1 MSDTDVNTQIE
12 EDDIVEET
20 SGDHEERS
28 DDKRALKV
36 KTKLMLAVG
45 SIVSTTLLASLVGWL
60 SFDGVSSAFD
70 QISRKSI
77 PQMSIALALSETA
90 TNIASS
96 APVLITV
103 KSQEEKNDVF
113 ASLQEKEASLDNLIV
128 ALSESGFDQ
137 ETTELLEK
145 TSEEL
150 KNNLSGLNSSVAQQ
164 LDLNS
169 RSLALMTE
177 LLSTKH
183 EFDGIVGP
191 YQDAARKTVEDTI
204 DASFGST
211 DVTNQLIEILISVT
225 RSQVSSSLQVDT
237 NQIFS
242 LLAEVATY
250 QEQELIEAAQK
261 KVKEAAR
268 KNKDN
273 ISLINDDISQEAIKM
288 RELAKK
294 LDALLLGEENVFSL
308 RIAQISENNNSSQL
322 LANNAEL
329 SQQLK
334 NLVDKIASTAEEGAI
349 TSVSLS
355 NNAITDGKIW
365 LLVIL
370 GISIALAAAV
380 MYFVV
385 SKMIISRLV
394 SLSEAMKEISEGDL
408 SIEVPTGQQ
417 DEIGEMAS
425 ALNVFKENAQHVE
438 RLRKEREEAKA
449 IAEQKRKEEMDALA
463 DQFNIRV
470 KGIVSSVQTSVSQ
483 LGQTAQEMNATA
495 TQAQNKS
502 SQASEASSDV
512 SVNVESVAAAS
523 EELTA
528 SIEEISRQT
537 SMAATASREVS
548 TDAQATNRAVDSLS
562 EAAEKI
568 GAVVDLISEIADQ
581 TNLLA
586 LNATIEAARA
596 GDAGKGFAVVASE
609 VKNLATQTGTATDD
623 ISSQVTTIRDTV
635 SVAADA
641 ITKVT
646 KAVGNVDEITA
657 GIAAAVTEQTSATGE
672 MSRNVRLAAD
682 GTSRVSKNIS
692 DVRRASEET
701 GQAAG
706 VVLTSSEQ
714 LTAELLSLSKEVDD
728 FMLEIRK

>member
-20 SGDHEERS
+20 SGDNDERS
-28 DDKRALKV
+28 DGKRVLKV

-70 QISRKSI
+70 QISKKSI
-77 PQMSIALALSETA
+77 PQMSIALELSETA

-96 APVLITV
+96 APALITV
-103 KSQEEKNDVF
+103 KSQQEKNDVF
-113 ASLQEKEASLDNLIV
+113 SSLLEKEASLDNLIV
-128 ALSESGFDQ
+128 ALNESGFDP
-137 ETTELLEK
+137 ETSKLLEK
-145 TSEEL
+145 TSKEL
-150 KNNLSGLNSSVAQQ
+150 KDNLSGLNSSVAQQ

-169 RSLALMTE
+169 RSLALMNE
-177 LLSTKH
+177 LLATKW
-183 EFDGIVGP
+183 EFDGIVEP
-191 YQDAARKTVEDTI
+191 YQSAARKTVEDTI

-242 LLAEVATY
+242 LLAEVATH

-268 KNKDN
+268 RNKDN
-273 ISLINDDISQEAIKM
+273 ISLINDDISQEAIKI
-288 RELAKK
+288 RDLTKK
-294 LDALLLGEENVFSL
+294 LDALLLGEENVFTL
-308 RIAQISENNNSSQL
+308 RIAQLSENDNSNQL
-322 LANNAEL
+322 LTKNAEL

-334 NLVDKIASTAEEGAI
+334 SLVDKIASSAEDGAI

-355 NNAITDGKIW
+355 NNAIVDGKIW

-438 RLRKEREEAKA
+438 RLRNEREEAKA
-449 IAEQKRKEEMDALA
+449 LAEQKRKEEMDALA

-495 TQAQNKS
+495 NQAQQQS

-512 SVNVESVAAAS
+512 SINVESVAAAS

-548 TDAQATNRAVDSLS
+548 TDAQATNQAVDSLS

-623 ISSQVTTIRDTV
+623 ISAQVTTIRDTV
-635 SVAADA
+635 SVAATA

-682 GTSRVSKNIS
+682 GTSRVSKNIG
-692 DVRRASEET
+692 DVMRASEET

-706 VVLTSSEQ
+706 VVLNSSEQ

>member
-1 MSDTDVNTQIE
+1 MSDTDVNTPIE

-20 SGDHEERS
+20 SGYNEEKLG
-28 DDKRALKV
+28 DKPVLKV

-45 SIVSTTLLASLVGWL
+45 CIVSTTLLASLVGWL
-60 SFDGVSSAFD
+60 SFNGVSSAFD
-70 QISRKSI
+70 QISKKSI
-77 PQMSIALALSETA
+77 PQMSIALELSETA

-96 APVLITV
+96 APVLMTV
-103 KSQEEKNDVF
+103 KSQKDKNDVY
-113 ASLQEKEASLDNLIV
+113 ASLQAKEASLDNLIV
-128 ALSESGFDQ
+128 ALNESGFDQ
-137 ETTELLEK
+137 ETSKLLENA
-145 TSEEL
+145 SEEL
-150 KNNLSGLNSSVAQQ
+150 KANLSGLNSSVAQQ
-164 LDLNS
+164 LDINT
-169 RSLALMTE
+169 RSQALMAE

-261 KVKEAAR
+261 NIKEAAR
-268 KNKDN
+268 RNKDN
-273 ISLINDDISQEAIKM
+273 ISLINDDISQEAIKI
-288 RELAKK
+288 RELTKK
-294 LDALLLGEENVFSL
+294 LDILLLGEENVFSL
-308 RIAQISENNNSSQL
+308 RIDQISENKNSGQL

-329 SQQLK
+329 SQKLK
-334 NLVDKIASTAEEGAI
+334 DLVDKIASSAEEGAI

-355 NNAITDGKIW
+355 NNAITEGKIW

-370 GISIALAAAV
+370 GISITLAAAV
-380 MYFVV
+380 MYFVI

-408 SIEVPTGQQ
+408 SVEVPTGQQ

-438 RLRKEREEAKA
+438 RLRKEREEAKTV
-449 IAEQKRKEEMDALA
+449 AEQKRKEDMDALA

-495 TQAQNKS
+495 TQAQNQS

-512 SVNVESVAAAS
+512 SINVESVAAAS

-537 SMAATASREVS
+537 AMAATASREVS

-657 GIAAAVTEQTSATGE
+657 GIAAAVTEQTSATSE

-682 GTSRVSKNIS
+682 GTSKVSKNIS
-692 DVRRASEET
+692 DVMRASEET

-706 VVLTSSEQ
+706 VVLNSSEQ

>member
-12 EDDIVEET
+12 EDDIVEDT
-20 SGDHEERS
+20 SGDNDERS
-28 DDKRALKV
+28 DGKRVLKV

-70 QISRKSI
+70 QISKKSI
-77 PQMSIALALSETA
+77 PQMSIALELSETA

-96 APVLITV
+96 APALITV
-103 KSQEEKNDVF
+103 KSQQEKNDVF
-113 ASLQEKEASLDNLIV
+113 SSLLEKEASLDNLIL
-128 ALSESGFDQ
+128 ALNESGFDQ
-137 ETTELLEK
+137 ETSKLLEK
-145 TSEEL
+145 TSKEL
-150 KNNLSGLNSSVAQQ
+150 KDNLSGLNSSVAQQ

-169 RSLALMTE
+169 RSLALMNE
-177 LLSTKH
+177 LLATKR
-183 EFDGIVGP
+183 EFDGIVEP
-191 YQDAARKTVEDTI
+191 YQSAARKTVEDTI

-242 LLAEVATY
+242 LLAEVATH

-268 KNKDN
+268 RNKDN
-273 ISLINDDISQEAIKM
+273 ISLINDDISQEAIKI
-288 RELAKK
+288 RDLTKK
-294 LDALLLGEENVFSL
+294 LDALLLGEENVFTL
-308 RIAQISENNNSSQL
+308 RIAQLSENDNSNQL
-322 LANNAEL
+322 LTKNAEL

-334 NLVDKIASTAEEGAI
+334 SLVDKIASSAEDGAI

-355 NNAITDGKIW
+355 NNAIVDGKIW

-438 RLRKEREEAKA
+438 RLRNEREEAKA
-449 IAEQKRKEEMDALA
+449 LAEQKRKEEMDALA

-495 TQAQNKS
+495 NQAQQQS

-512 SVNVESVAAAS
+512 SINVESVAAAS

-548 TDAQATNRAVDSLS
+548 TDAQATNQAVDSLS

-623 ISSQVTTIRDTV
+623 ISAQVTTIRDTV
-635 SVAADA
+635 SVAATA

-682 GTSRVSKNIS
+682 GTSRVSKNIG
-692 DVRRASEET
+692 DVMRASEET

-706 VVLTSSEQ
+706 VVLNSSEQ

>member
-1 MSDTDVNTQIE
+1 MSDTDVNNQIE
-12 EDDIVEET
+12 EDDIVEDLSVNNEEAT
-20 SGDHEERS
+20 S
-28 DDKRALKV
+28 DKKALSV

-70 QISRKSI
+70 QISKKSV
-77 PQMSIALALSETA
+77 PQMSSALTLSEIA
-90 TNIASS
+90 TDIASS
-96 APVLITV
+96 APALITV
-103 KSQEEKNDVF
+103 KSIEEKNKLYI
-113 ASLQEKEASLDNLIV
+113 SLQEKEASLDSLIS
-128 ALSESGFDQ
+128 ALDESGFDQ
-137 ETTELLEK
+137 EISKQLAA
-145 TSEEL
+145 TSEDV
-150 KNNLSGLNSSVAQQ
+150 KNNLSSLNNSVAQQ
-164 LDLNS
+164 LDLS
-169 RSLALMTE
+169 ARSFALMNE
-177 LLSTKH
+177 LLTTKR

-191 YQDAARKTVEDTI
+191 YQAAARKTVEDTI
-204 DASFGST
+204 DASFGSA

-242 LLAEVATY
+242 LLAEIATF
-250 QEQELIEAAQK
+250 QENDLILAAEK
-261 KVKEAAR
+261 SIKEAALR
-268 KNKDN
+268 NKDN
-273 ISLINDDISQEAIKM
+273 VSLIDDDVSKEAIAIRQLTK
-288 RELAKK
+288 ELNS
-294 LDALLLGEENVFSL
+294 LLLGDENVYSL
-308 RIAQISENNNSSQL
+308 RIAQLTENNISNDL
-322 LANNAEL
+322 LRKNEEL
-329 SQQLK
+329 SLK
-334 NLVDKIASTAEEGAI
+334 LIDLVHQVAASAEDGAI
-349 TSVSLS
+349 SSVSLS
-355 NNAITDGKIW
+355 SNAITEGKLW
-365 LLVIL
+365 LLIIL

-385 SKMIISRLV
+385 SRMIISRLV

-408 SIEVPTGQQ
+408 SIEVPTGQA
-417 DEIGEMAS
+417 DEIGDMAN
-425 ALNVFKENAQHVE
+425 ALNVFKENAQQVE

-449 IAEQKRKEEMDALA
+449 LAEQKRKEEMDALA
-463 DQFNIRV
+463 DQFNVRV
-470 KGIVSSVQTSVSQ
+470 KGIVSSVQASVSQ

-495 TQAQNKS
+495 SQAQNQS

-523 EELTA
+523 EELTS

-548 TDAQATNRAVDSLS
+548 ADAQATNRAVDSLS

-609 VKNLATQTGTATDD
+609 VKNLATQTGIATDD
-623 ISSQVTTIRDTV
+623 ISSQVITIRDTV
-635 SVAADA
+635 NVAAEA

-682 GTSRVSKNIS
+682 GTNKVSKNIN
-692 DVRRASEET
+692 DVMRASEET

-706 VVLTSSEQ
+706 VVLNSSEQ